1 MENETKNVT
10 VDGDKL
16 IVTKTKTTTTEDV
29 YDIFS
34 LQKKLIDIQEMK
46 ANTIIQLDKEIS
58 DIQELL
64 SNIS

>member
-64 SNIS
+64 SDIS